1 MVDVGR
7 WQVERYT
14 MAKEISEMKKT
25 LVKELR

>member
-7 WQVERYT
+7 WQVERHT